1 MKRKRR
7 RSLAVVPALALACL
21 LVACGGNGEGGAS
34 QPASSESG
42 TSVSSPT
49 AAAESH
55 NSDKGGASAADV
67 SVMQKAVVGGELR
80 YFDEKFGAGARQD
93 DGIIVSYMDG
103 KLKVTEDQGR
113 AFNIYNAYVDR
124 KEMAS
129 PDDALAFIKQFLP
142 ADAVQTKEE
151 ENPESKI
158 QTITYTSEALGEAI
172 GMAGQLTISIFKN
185 PEDPTQVRQAQI
197 SIDITANM

>member
-1 MKRKRR
+1 MIRKRKRPF
-7 RSLAVVPALALACL
+7 AVVPAFALACL
-21 LVACGGNGEGGAS
+21 LAACGGNGEGGAS
-34 QPASSESG
+34 HPSASVSGSIAPSQTAVPESQSSE
-42 TSVSSPT
+42 
-49 AAAESH
+49 
-55 NSDKGGASAADV
+55 GGEPAGDA

-80 YFDEKFGAGARQD
+80 YFDDKFGAGIRQD

-124 KEMAS
+124 KEKAS
-129 PDDALAFIKQFLP
+129 PDDALAFIKPFLP
-142 ADAVQTKEE
+142 ADAVQTKDE

-185 PEDPTQVRQAQI
+185 PEDPTQVRQVQI